1 MTTGRAIA
9 LTRWKRGRLW
19 YNRNECLVL
28 VPWFLA
34 RLLKTLASRVIECL
48 SYGNATG
55 GWELLSNFWWGLLAK
70 NTEASLESWNFQPR
84 PLSSGK
90 GSRTRDWVSHPRM
103 TQWHLHHEISMKTPV
118 WWGSGSLQTG
128 EHLTMLV
135 RPEGTRKRPAF
146 PFKTF
151 TRGPACFSLE
161 WIVSEHFPPFFF

>member
-1 MTTGRAIA
+1 MFGLGPLVSGEA
-9 LTRWKRGRLW
+9 LENLGFK
-19 YNRNECLVL
+19 
-28 VPWFLA
+28 
-34 RLLKTLASRVIECL
+34 SDRVSI
-48 SYGNATG
+48 YATG

-90 GSRTRDWVSHPRM
+90 GSRTRDWVSHPRL

-151 TRGPACFSLE
+151 TRGPAWFSLE
-161 WIVSEHFPPFFF
+161 WIVSEHFPLFFFLIE